1 MYLIITKSG
10 CLSCEEVREFFEK
23 SKVKFREV
31 NCSNDELSVEDI
43 EIMKSSPNNS
53 LAIYL
58 KRDYIRNRE
67 KISREELKD
76 IFSNFVK
83 YGSFP
88 IIIKYNFLNQ
98 LENYS
103 IGFSKKIIQK
113 WIDNDSI
120 VGQYIDINYAF
131 KSINCCYMCDRKTLI
146 EKIEA
151 KEKLHV
157 NDSIDRLNS
166 IKQESKNFVEKYTK
180 AKAQE
185 NINENS
191 EDLIMAS
198 ELPRYRKNSFNNNNE
213 VFRKQST
220 STLEIPINLYVE
232 PEQTQ
237 LEKDKT
243 LINKF
248 KDKFQKLGKNKIKKE
263 EDFIVEH
270 IKTSREESEF
280 DESLIFGKKNIVKN
294 NSELKIKKEEDFIV
308 EHIKT
313 SREESEFDESLIFGK
328 KNIVKNNS
336 ELKIKKIK
344 KEKDD
349 IEFLNKEIDDMNEL
363 LEEQKKNNELFAKET
378 LEEENEIENNELN
391 ENSFVLEEVDFSKN
405 FKSSSKE
412 DLDADITENFIE
424 NKNDYD
430 DEIDSEFRKNLI
442 QEKYMLADDDFES
455 LYVSKE
461 KDINE

>member
-23 SKVKFREV
+23 NRVKFREV

-58 KRDYIRNRE
+58 KRDYVRNRE

-113 WIDNDSI
+113 WIDNESV

-131 KSINCCYMCDRKTLI
+131 KSRNCCYMCDRKTLI

-185 NINENS
+185 NISENS

-213 VFRKQST
+213 VFMKQST
-220 STLEIPINLYVE
+220 RTLEIPINLYVE
-232 PEQTQ
+232 PEETQ
-237 LEKDKT
+237 LEKDRT

-263 EDFIVEH
+263 DDFIVEH

-280 DESLIFGKKNIVKN
+280 D
-294 NSELKIKKEEDFIV
+294 D
-308 EHIKT
+308 
-313 SREESEFDESLIFGK
+313 SLIFGK

-349 IEFLNKEIDDMNEL
+349 IEFLNKEIDEMNEL
-363 LEEQKKNNELFAKET
+363 LEEQKKINELFAKEM
-378 LEEENEIENNELN
+378 LEEENEIENSELN
-391 ENSFVLEEVDFSKN
+391 ENSFVLEEVDFSKKS
-405 FKSSSKE
+405 KSSSKE
-412 DLDADITENFIE
+412 DEEDLDEDITENFVE

-442 QEKYMLADDDFES
+442 KEKYMLDDDDFES

>member
-23 SKVKFREV
+23 SKVKFREI

-232 PEQTQ
+232 PEETQ

-294 NSELKIKKEEDFIV
+294 NSELKIKKI
-308 EHIKT
+308 
-313 SREESEFDESLIFGK
+313 
-328 KNIVKNNS
+328 N
-336 ELKIKKIK
+336 
-344 KEKDD
+344 KEIDD

>member
-1 MYLIITKSG
+1 MYLIITKPG

-232 PEQTQ
+232 PEETQ

-248 KDKFQKLGKNKIKKE
+248 KDKFQKLGKN
-263 EDFIVEH
+263 
-270 IKTSREESEF
+270 
-280 DESLIFGKKNIVKN
+280 
-294 NSELKIKKEEDFIV
+294 KIKKEEDFIV

-363 LEEQKKNNELFAKET
+363 LEEQKKNNELFAKEM

-405 FKSSSKE
+405 FKWSSKE

-424 NKNDYD
+424 NKNKNDYD

>member
-23 SKVKFREV
+23 NRVKFREV

-58 KRDYIRNRE
+58 KRDYVRNRE

-113 WIDNDSI
+113 WIDNESV

-131 KSINCCYMCDRKTLI
+131 KSRNCCYMCDRKTLI

-157 NDSIDRLNS
+157 NHSIDRLNS

-180 AKAQE
+180 AKVQE
-185 NINENS
+185 NISENS

-213 VFRKQST
+213 VFMKQST
-220 STLEIPINLYVE
+220 RTLEIPINLYVE
-232 PEQTQ
+232 PEETQ
-237 LEKDKT
+237 LEKDRT

-263 EDFIVEH
+263 DDFIVEH

-280 DESLIFGKKNIVKN
+280 DDSLIFGKKNIVKN
-294 NSELKIKKEEDFIV
+294 N
-308 EHIKT
+308 
-313 SREESEFDESLIFGK
+313 
-328 KNIVKNNS
+328 N

-349 IEFLNKEIDDMNEL
+349 IEFLNKEIDEMNEL
-363 LEEQKKNNELFAKET
+363 LEEQKKINELFAKEM
-378 LEEENEIENNELN
+378 LEEENKIENNKLN
-391 ENSFVLEEVDFSKN
+391 ENSFVLEEVDFSKKS
-405 FKSSSKE
+405 KSSSKE
-412 DLDADITENFIE
+412 DEEDLDEDITENFVE
-424 NKNDYD
+424 NKNEYD

>member
-31 NCSNDELSVEDI
+31 NCSNDELSVEDV

-232 PEQTQ
+232 PEETQ

-248 KDKFQKLGKNKIKKE
+248 KDKFQKLGKN
-263 EDFIVEH
+263 
-270 IKTSREESEF
+270 
-280 DESLIFGKKNIVKN
+280 
-294 NSELKIKKEEDFIV
+294 KIKKEEDFIV

>member
-31 NCSNDELSVEDI
+31 NCSNDELSVEDV

-294 NSELKIKKEEDFIV
+294 NSELKIKK
-308 EHIKT
+308 
-313 SREESEFDESLIFGK
+313 
-328 KNIVKNNS
+328 
-336 ELKIKKIK
+336 IK

-363 LEEQKKNNELFAKET
+363 LEEQKKNNELFAKEM

-405 FKSSSKE
+405 FKWSSKE

-424 NKNDYD
+424 NKNKNDYD

>member
-294 NSELKIKKEEDFIV
+294 NSELKIKK
-308 EHIKT
+308 
-313 SREESEFDESLIFGK
+313 
-328 KNIVKNNS
+328 
-336 ELKIKKIK
+336 IK

-363 LEEQKKNNELFAKET
+363 LEEQKKNNELFAKEM

-424 NKNDYD
+424 NKNKNDYD

>member
-31 NCSNDELSVEDI
+31 NCSNDELSVEDV

-232 PEQTQ
+232 PEETQ

-248 KDKFQKLGKNKIKKE
+248 KDKFQKLGKN
-263 EDFIVEH
+263 
-270 IKTSREESEF
+270 
-280 DESLIFGKKNIVKN
+280 
-294 NSELKIKKEEDFIV
+294 KIKKEEDFIV

-363 LEEQKKNNELFAKET
+363 LEEQKKNNELFAKEM

-424 NKNDYD
+424 NKNKNDYD

>member
-23 SKVKFREV
+23 NRVKFREV

-58 KRDYIRNRE
+58 KRDYVRNRE

-113 WIDNDSI
+113 WIDNESV

-131 KSINCCYMCDRKTLI
+131 KSRNCCYMCDRKTLI

-180 AKAQE
+180 AKVQE
-185 NINENS
+185 NISENS

-213 VFRKQST
+213 VFMKQST
-220 STLEIPINLYVE
+220 RTLEIPINLYVE
-232 PEQTQ
+232 PEETQ
-237 LEKDKT
+237 LEKDRT

-263 EDFIVEH
+263 DDFIVEH

-280 DESLIFGKKNIVKN
+280 DDSLIFGKKNIVKN
-294 NSELKIKKEEDFIV
+294 N
-308 EHIKT
+308 
-313 SREESEFDESLIFGK
+313 
-328 KNIVKNNS
+328 N

-363 LEEQKKNNELFAKET
+363 LEEQKKINELFAKEM
-378 LEEENEIENNELN
+378 LEEENKIENNKLN
-391 ENSFVLEEVDFSKN
+391 ENSFVLEEVDFSKKS
-405 FKSSSKE
+405 KSSSKE
-412 DLDADITENFIE
+412 DEEDLDEDITENFVE
-424 NKNDYD
+424 NKNEYD

>member
-23 SKVKFREV
+23 SKVKFREI

-232 PEQTQ
+232 PEETQ

-294 NSELKIKKEEDFIV
+294 NSELKIKKI
-308 EHIKT
+308 
-313 SREESEFDESLIFGK
+313 
-328 KNIVKNNS
+328 N
-336 ELKIKKIK
+336 
-344 KEKDD
+344 KEIDD

-455 LYVSKE
+455 LYVTKE

>member
-31 NCSNDELSVEDI
+31 NCSNDELSAEDI

-232 PEQTQ
+232 PEETQ

-263 EDFIVEH
+263 EEFIVEH

-280 DESLIFGKKNIVKN
+280 DEN
-294 NSELKIKKEEDFIV
+294 
-308 EHIKT
+308 
-313 SREESEFDESLIFGK
+313 LIFGK

-344 KEKDD
+344 KEKDV

-405 FKSSSKE
+405 FKSSLKE

>member
-23 SKVKFREV
+23 NRVKFREV

-58 KRDYIRNRE
+58 KRDYVRNRE

-113 WIDNDSI
+113 WIDNESV

-131 KSINCCYMCDRKTLI
+131 KSRNCCYMCDRKTLI

-185 NINENS
+185 NISENS

-213 VFRKQST
+213 VFMKQST
-220 STLEIPINLYVE
+220 RTLEIPINLYVE
-232 PEQTQ
+232 PEETQ
-237 LEKDKT
+237 LEKDRT

-263 EDFIVEH
+263 DDFIVEH

-280 DESLIFGKKNIVKN
+280 DDSLIFGKKNIVKN
-294 NSELKIKKEEDFIV
+294 N
-308 EHIKT
+308 
-313 SREESEFDESLIFGK
+313 
-328 KNIVKNNS
+328 N

-349 IEFLNKEIDDMNEL
+349 IEFLNKEIDEMNEL
-363 LEEQKKNNELFAKET
+363 LEEQKKINELFAKEM
-378 LEEENEIENNELN
+378 LEEENKIENNKLS
-391 ENSFVLEEVDFSKN
+391 ENSFVLEEVDFSKKS
-405 FKSSSKE
+405 KSSSKE
-412 DLDADITENFIE
+412 DEEDLDEDITENFVE
-424 NKNDYD
+424 NKNEYD

>member
-232 PEQTQ
+232 PEETQ

-248 KDKFQKLGKNKIKKE
+248 KDKFQKLGKN
-263 EDFIVEH
+263 
-270 IKTSREESEF
+270 
-280 DESLIFGKKNIVKN
+280 
-294 NSELKIKKEEDFIV
+294 KIKKEEDFIV

-363 LEEQKKNNELFAKET
+363 LEEQKKNNELFAKEM

-405 FKSSSKE
+405 FKWSSKE

>member
-31 NCSNDELSVEDI
+31 NCSNDELSVEDV

-232 PEQTQ
+232 PEETQ

-294 NSELKIKKEEDFIV
+294 NSELKIKK
-308 EHIKT
+308 
-313 SREESEFDESLIFGK
+313 
-328 KNIVKNNS
+328 
-336 ELKIKKIK
+336 IKKD
-344 KEKDD
+344 KDD

-363 LEEQKKNNELFAKET
+363 LEEQKKNNELFAKEM

-405 FKSSSKE
+405 FKWSSKE

-424 NKNDYD
+424 NKNKNDYD

>member
-113 WIDNDSI
+113 WIDNGSI

-294 NSELKIKKEEDFIV
+294 NSELKIKK
-308 EHIKT
+308 
-313 SREESEFDESLIFGK
+313 
-328 KNIVKNNS
+328 
-336 ELKIKKIK
+336 IK

>member
-232 PEQTQ
+232 PEETQ

-280 DESLIFGKKNIVKN
+280 DEN
-294 NSELKIKKEEDFIV
+294 
-308 EHIKT
+308 
-313 SREESEFDESLIFGK
+313 LIFGK

-336 ELKIKKIK
+336 ELKIKKIN
-344 KEKDD
+344 KEIDD

-455 LYVSKE
+455 LYVTKE

>member
-23 SKVKFREV
+23 NRVKFREV

-58 KRDYIRNRE
+58 KRDYVRNRE

-113 WIDNDSI
+113 WIDNESV

-131 KSINCCYMCDRKTLI
+131 KSRNCCYMCDRKTLI

-185 NINENS
+185 NISENS

-213 VFRKQST
+213 VFMKQST
-220 STLEIPINLYVE
+220 RTLEIPINLYVE
-232 PEQTQ
+232 PEETQ
-237 LEKDKT
+237 LEKDRT

-263 EDFIVEH
+263 DDFIVEH

-280 DESLIFGKKNIVKN
+280 DDSLIFGKKNIVKN
-294 NSELKIKKEEDFIV
+294 N
-308 EHIKT
+308 
-313 SREESEFDESLIFGK
+313 
-328 KNIVKNNS
+328 N

-349 IEFLNKEIDDMNEL
+349 IEFLNKEIDEMNEL
-363 LEEQKKNNELFAKET
+363 LEEQKKINELFAKEM
-378 LEEENEIENNELN
+378 LEEENKIENNKLN
-391 ENSFVLEEVDFSKN
+391 ENSFVLEEVDFSKKS
-405 FKSSSKE
+405 KSSSKE
-412 DLDADITENFIE
+412 DEEDLDEDITENFVE
-424 NKNDYD
+424 NKNEYD

>member
-31 NCSNDELSVEDI
+31 NCSNDELSVEDV

-232 PEQTQ
+232 PEETQ
-237 LEKDKT
+237 LEKEKT

-248 KDKFQKLGKNKIKKE
+248 KDKFQKVGKN
-263 EDFIVEH
+263 
-270 IKTSREESEF
+270 
-280 DESLIFGKKNIVKN
+280 
-294 NSELKIKKEEDFIV
+294 KIKKEEDFIV

-363 LEEQKKNNELFAKET
+363 LEEQKKNNELFAKEM

-424 NKNDYD
+424 NKNKNDYD

>member
-31 NCSNDELSVEDI
+31 NCSNDELSVEDV

-98 LENYS
+98 LEYYS

-232 PEQTQ
+232 PEETQ

-248 KDKFQKLGKNKIKKE
+248 KDKFQKLGKN
-263 EDFIVEH
+263 
-270 IKTSREESEF
+270 
-280 DESLIFGKKNIVKN
+280 
-294 NSELKIKKEEDFIV
+294 KIKKEEDFIV

-363 LEEQKKNNELFAKET
+363 LEEQKKNNELFAKEM

>member
-232 PEQTQ
+232 PEETQ

-248 KDKFQKLGKNKIKKE
+248 KDKFQKLGKN
-263 EDFIVEH
+263 
-270 IKTSREESEF
+270 
-280 DESLIFGKKNIVKN
+280 
-294 NSELKIKKEEDFIV
+294 KIKKEEDFIV

-363 LEEQKKNNELFAKET
+363 LEEQKKNNELFAKEM

-424 NKNDYD
+424 NKNKNDYD

>member
-1 MYLIITKSG
+1 MYLIITKPG

-232 PEQTQ
+232 PEETQ

-263 EDFIVEH
+263 EE
-270 IKTSREESEF
+270 
-280 DESLIFGKKNIVKN
+280 
-294 NSELKIKKEEDFIV
+294 FIV

-363 LEEQKKNNELFAKET
+363 LEEQKKNNELFAKEM